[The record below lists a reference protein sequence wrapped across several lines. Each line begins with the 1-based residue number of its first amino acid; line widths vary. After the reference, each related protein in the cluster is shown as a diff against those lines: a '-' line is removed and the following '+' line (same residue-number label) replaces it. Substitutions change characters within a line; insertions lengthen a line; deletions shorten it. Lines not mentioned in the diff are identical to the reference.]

1 MAVTSAANHRNTP
14 FAVLLLPDH
23 IVLDTSSCFGQT
35 RTRINNGKKVDH
47 RPKLNR
53 EGRAWVLASVEIK
66 QVFAESDL
74 PRQLIVQLCDDP
86 ASRVGEIVS
95 LKRAVIIEQMV
106 DLGLG
111 YPSPLLIPMIAATA
125 SILL

>member
-1 MAVTSAANHRNTP
+1 MA
-14 FAVLLLPDH
+14 LLPDH
-23 IVLDTSSCFGQT
+23 IVLDTSSYFAKT
-35 RTRINNGKKVDH
+35 RTRINNRKKVDH

-53 EGRAWVLASVEIK
+53 QGRAWVLASVEIK